1 MTFADRLTRFP
12 GTWAALAL
20 VVLLEAAVLWWFPL
34 NAITAG
40 GFLLLGAL
48 MLALWPVFY
57 ARSAANVAAIKAAR
71 QQLDA
76 ATVGRI
82 QALEDDLRR
91 LDAGQAVSQLRG
103 LREKLQTVTQ
113 VLERRLSAGELTY
126 GRYLGTAEQVY
137 LAAVDNLQQVA
148 VSLTSVGGIDVPY
161 IDKRLAELSDSNAA
175 EVSERTSLLER
186 RALSLQQQD
195 KVSHLLAQNEAAM
208 TALANTAAALAEVRT
223 EAGHASLDPET
234 AMAEL
239 ASLADRA
246 KRLDVRS

>member
-1 MTFADRLTRFP
+1 MTFADRLMKFP
-12 GTWAALAL
+12 GTWIALAL
-20 VVLLEAAVLWWFPL
+20 VLLLEAAVHWWFPPGL
-34 NAITAG
+34 LTTG
-40 GFLLLGAL
+40 GFVVLGIV
-48 MLALWPVFY
+48 MLALWPAFY
-57 ARSAANVAAIKAAR
+57 ARSPANLAAIKAAR

-82 QALEDDLRR
+82 QSLEEDLRR
-91 LDAGQAVSQLRG
+91 LDADQAVSQLRA

-148 VSLTSVGGIDVPY
+148 VSLTSVGGIDVAY
-161 IDKRLAELSDSNAA
+161 IDKRLAELSATKAA
-175 EVSERTSLLER
+175 EMSERDSLLER
-186 RALSLQQQD
+186 RALALQQQD

-208 TALANTAAALAEVRT
+208 TALANTAAALADVRT

-234 AMAEL
+234 AMADL